1 MPDFRTKLSLDSRLT
16 TVKPIRLI
24 FDTTRINR
32 VIIELSS
39 QIGYISLLIIHPPL
53 RRLLLIP
60 LALAL
65 SENSELCI
73 PTFRAP

>member
-60 LALAL
+60 LTLAL